1 MDLSSEKYLIITKT
15 SSIILSSVKNISKN
29 NCRIIYKGE
38 FNGIESISRYISENL
53 SDCSCL
59 NINWNNLTSN
69 MMKSSLRIEQEKL
82 IINKIHG
89 FLKTRRDLLFKNFI
103 FFENNIDN
111 DVETIEAI
119 IKVKEEFIKKNCC
132 SNLFYQIH
140 RHYKNI
146 VDIFIYLNDIG
157 YKSYLDKLQN
167 FLSEYQKVKDVKKAS
182 ME

>member
-1 MDLSSEKYLIITKT
+1 
-15 SSIILSSVKNISKN
+15 
-29 NCRIIYKGE
+29 
-38 FNGIESISRYISENL
+38 
-53 SDCSCL
+53 
-59 NINWNNLTSN
+59 

-111 DVETIEAI
+111 DVEIIEAI

-167 FLSEYQKVKDVKKAS
+167 FLSKYQKMKDVKKAS